1 MIYILTEYNGN
12 GSGFPT
18 TFNTK
23 REAMDRRRCTL
34 TYNAAI
40 KKYGK
45 NYFYATDRKCS
56 TIDSYTSKK
65 AMEEG
70 RMKTTATWY

>member
-1 MIYILTEYNGN
+1 MIYILTEWEGN

-18 TFNTK
+18 TYDNK
-23 REAMDRRRCTL
+23 REAMDMRRCNL

-45 NYFYATDRKCS
+45 SYFYATDRKCS

-65 AMEEG
+65 AMAEG
-70 RMKTTATWY
+70 RIKTTATWY